1 MQASRLIP
9 VTFLTV
15 LLSFGVAQAEKLR
28 DAEQP
33 AEFPPSGYT
42 GTQYVDSRGCVYVRA
57 GFAGSVNWVP
67 RVRRNKDLLCGFKP
81 SLSASELAANAA
93 DTAAPVGAAVP
104 VAPVVTPSIP
114 ALRTE
119 RPAAQ
124 VQTVRSVPRPAPVV
138 EARPASS
145 LPAVA
150 PVRAPAIYTAPPA
163 VRTASP
169 VMAVNIAPA
178 LPAVKIAVPAGYR
191 QAFRDGRLNAQ
202 RGGQTARGEAQM
214 NQVWSQ
220 TVPRRLIESGA
231 PAARVARLAQ
241 VPTLISSKSA
251 PAISN
256 SEPSVPAT
264 RSGGFRFVQ
273 VATFGDAR
281 NATNT
286 VRRLQ
291 ALGLPVSRSK
301 VSRQGKTLQ
310 IVFAGPIS
318 ARAELNQALVQV
330 RAAGFSDAFFRR

>member
-9 VTFLTV
+9 VTVLTV
-15 LLSFGVAQAEKLR
+15 LLLFGVAQAEKLR

-57 GFAGSVNWVP
+57 GFADAVNWVP
-67 RVRRNKDLLCGFKP
+67 RVKRNRDLLCGFKP

-93 DTAAPVGAAVP
+93 PGP
-104 VAPVVTPSIP
+104 APVVAPSKP
-114 ALRTE
+114 VVRTE
-119 RPAAQ
+119 RPVAP
-124 VQTVRSVPRPAPVV
+124 VQTVRSVPRPLPAA
-138 EARPASS
+138 ARPVAT

-150 PVRAPAIYTAPPA
+150 PVRAPAIYTTPPA
-163 VRTASP
+163 VRPAKP
-169 VMAVNIAPA
+169 VVAVNIALQ
-178 LPAVKIAVPAGYR
+178 LPVVKVAVPPGYR
-191 QAFRDGRLNAQ
+191 KAFSDGRLNPK

-231 PAARVARLAQ
+231 RVARVAQ
-241 VPTLISSKSA
+241 VQTLISSKSA
-251 PAISN
+251 PVASA
-256 SEPSVPAT
+256 SEMAAPAT
-264 RSGGFRFVQ
+264 RSGGYRYVQ

-281 NATNT
+281 NASNT

-291 ALGLPVSRSK
+291 ALGLPVSRAN
-301 VSRQGKTLQ
+301 VSRKGKTLQ

-318 ARAELNQALVQV
+318 TQADLNRALIQV
-330 RAAGFSDAFFRR
+330 RAAGFSDAYFRR

>member
-1 MQASRLIP
+1 MQAMRWIP

-33 AEFPPSGYT
+33 AEFPPSGYA

-57 GFAGSVNWVP
+57 GFAGAVNWVP

-81 SLSASELAANAA
+81 SLSASELAASATA
-93 DTAAPVGAAVP
+93 GAAPVGAAITA
-104 VAPVVTPSIP
+104 APVLTPSIP
-114 ALRTE
+114 VLRAE
-119 RPAAQ
+119 RPVAP
-124 VQTVRSVPRPAPVV
+124 VQTVRSVPRPAPSVA
-138 EARPASS
+138 ARPVSA

-163 VRTASP
+163 VRPASP
-169 VMAVNIAPA
+169 VMAVAIAPP
-178 LPAVKIAVPAGYR
+178 LPVVKITVPSGYR
-191 QAFRDGRLNAQ
+191 QAFSDGRLNPE

-214 NQVWSQ
+214 NQVWTQ

-231 PAARVARLAQ
+231 RVARVARAPQ

-251 PAISN
+251 PVASA
-256 SEPSVPAT
+256 SEKAAPAT
-264 RSGGFRFVQ
+264 RGGGYRFVQ
-273 VATFGDAR
+273 VATFGDVR

-291 ALGLPVSRSK
+291 ALGLPVSRAK
-301 VSRQGKTLQ
+301 VSRKGQSLQ

-318 ARAELNQALVQV
+318 TRADLNRALIQV